1 MTLRNSDRRKGVVM
15 KGEKLMEENTHK
27 LGHGTH
33 GTGQGMVATLMQFDN
48 YQIENALLSAMF
60 HGGPSPHAVAP

>member
-1 MTLRNSDRRKGVVM
+1 M

-33 GTGQGMVATLMQFDN
+33 GTEQGMVATLMQFDN